1 MSQVKIPLVIADMN
15 PQEAEDLAEIAVVRS
30 FPRHAIII
38 NEGDDSDS
46 VYFLISGMVKVFL
59 ADNDGNEVIMATLK
73 AGEYFGEMALE
84 PGFRSASVMALEPVN
99 LAVVRMQD
107 FRGFLRT
114 HPDFVF
120 GLIGKLIRR
129 ARLVTRNLKGFALLD
144 VYGRLTQ
151 LLNDLAEDI
160 EGRRMILEPL
170 TQQEMASRIGCS
182 REMVSKILKDL
193 TAGGY
198 VEITRRSIE
207 LKRNLPASW

>member
-1 MSQVKIPLVIADMN
+1 MTQQEVDDIAEHAVI
-15 PQEAEDLAEIAVVRS
+15 RT

-46 VYFLISGMVKVFL
+46 VYFIVSGLVKVFL

-73 AGEYFGEMALE
+73 AGEYFGEMAME
-84 PGFRSASVMALEPVN
+84 PGFRSASVMAIEPVS
-99 LAVVRMQD
+99 LAVVRMQE
-107 FRGFLRT
+107 FRSFLRT

-120 GLIGKLIRR
+120 ALIGKLIRR
-129 ARLVTRNLKGFALLD
+129 ARLVTRNLKGLALLD

-151 LLNDLAEDI
+151 LLNDLAEAIDGKRI
-160 EGRRMILEPL
+160 IVEPL
-170 TQQEMASRIGCS
+170 TQQQMASRIGCS

-198 VEITRRSIE
+198 VEITRKSIE
-207 LKRNLPASW
+207 IKRTLPASW

>member
-1 MSQVKIPLVIADMN
+1 MTAQDV
-15 PQEAEDLAEIAVVRS
+15 EDLMAYAVMRS

-46 VYFLISGMVKVFL
+46 VYFIVTGLVRVFL
-59 ADNDGNEVIMATLK
+59 ADSEGNEVIMATLK

-84 PGFRSASVMALEPVN
+84 PGFRSASVMAVEPVC
-99 LAVVRMQD
+99 LAVVRMPE
-107 FRGFLRT
+107 FRTFLRS

-120 GLIGKLIRR
+120 SLLGKLIRR
-129 ARLVTRNLKGFALLD
+129 TRLVTRNLKGLALLD

-151 LLNDLAEDI
+151 MLNDLADNVDGKSLI
-160 EGRRMILEPL
+160 VEPL

-198 VEITRRSIE
+198 VEISRKSIE
-207 LKRNLPASW
+207 IKRTLPESW

>member
-1 MSQVKIPLVIADMN
+1 MKAPFVVTDMTQQEVEDIAEHAVI
-15 PQEAEDLAEIAVVRS
+15 RT

-46 VYFLISGMVKVFL
+46 VYFIVSGLVKVFL

-84 PGFRSASVMALEPVN
+84 PGFRSASVMAIEPVS
-99 LAVVRMQD
+99 LAVVRMQE
-107 FRGFLRT
+107 FRSFLRT

-120 GLIGKLIRR
+120 ALIGKLIRR
-129 ARLVTRNLKGFALLD
+129 ARLVTRNLKGLALLD

-151 LLNDLAEDI
+151 LLNDLAEAIDGKRI
-160 EGRRMILEPL
+160 IVEPL
-170 TQQEMASRIGCS
+170 TQQQMASRIGCS

-198 VEITRRSIE
+198 VEITRKSIE
-207 LKRNLPASW
+207 IKRTLPASW

>member
-1 MSQVKIPLVIADMN
+1 MKTPIVISDMTA
-15 PQEAEDLAEIAVVRS
+15 QDVEDLMAYAQVRS

-46 VYFLISGMVKVFL
+46 VYFIISGLVKVFL
-59 ADNDGNEVIMATLK
+59 ADDDGNEVIMANLK

-84 PGFRSASVMALEPVN
+84 AGFRSASVMAVESVS
-99 LAVVRMQD
+99 LAVVRMPE
-107 FRGFLRT
+107 FRTFLRT

-120 GLIGKLIRR
+120 SLLGKLIRR
-129 ARLVTRNLKGFALLD
+129 TRLVTRNLKGLALLD

-151 LLNDLAEDI
+151 MLNDLAENIGDKRLI
-160 EGRRMILEPL
+160 VEPL

-193 TAGGY
+193 SAGGY
-198 VEITRRSIE
+198 VEISRKSIE
-207 LKRNLPASW
+207 IKRPLPASW

>member
-1 MSQVKIPLVIADMN
+1 MSQVKIPLAVADMN
-15 PQEAEDLAEIAVVRS
+15 PLEAEDLAEIAVVRS

-107 FRGFLRT
+107 FRNFLRT

-120 GLIGKLIRR
+120 ALIGKLIRR
-129 ARLVTRNLKGFALLD
+129 ARLVTRNLKGLALLD

-151 LLNDLAEDI
+151 LLNDLAEDVD
-160 EGRRMILEPL
+160 GRRMILEPL

>member
-1 MSQVKIPLVIADMN
+1 MKTPIVISGMTEPDV
-15 PQEAEDLAEIAVVRS
+15 EDLMAFATVRS

-46 VYFLISGMVKVFL
+46 VYFIVSGLVKVFL

-84 PGFRSASVMALEPVN
+84 PGFRSASVMAVEAVS
-99 LAVVRMQD
+99 LAVVRMPD
-107 FRGFLRT
+107 FRAFLRT

-120 GLIGKLIRR
+120 SLLGKLIRR
-129 ARLVTRNLKGFALLD
+129 TRLVTRNLKGLALLD

-151 LLNDLAEDI
+151 MLNDLAVNTGGKRQI
-160 EGRRMILEPL
+160 VEPL

-198 VEITRRSIE
+198 VEISRKSIE
-207 LKRNLPASW
+207 IKRTLPDSW

>member
-1 MSQVKIPLVIADMN
+1 MT
-15 PQEAEDLAEIAVVRS
+15 PQEAEDLAECAVVRS
-30 FPRHAIII
+30 FPRHAIVI

-46 VYFLISGMVKVFL
+46 VYFIISGLVKVFL

-84 PGFRSASVMALEPVN
+84 PGFRSASVMALEPVS
-99 LAVVRMQD
+99 LAVVRMQE
-107 FRGFLRT
+107 FRSFLRT

-120 GLIGKLIRR
+120 ALIGKLIRR
-129 ARLVTRNLKGFALLD
+129 ARLVTRNLKGLALLD

-151 LLNDLAEDI
+151 LLNDLVENID
-160 EGRRMILEPL
+160 GRRVIVEPL

-198 VEITRRSIE
+198 VEITRKSIE
-207 LKRNLPASW
+207 IKRTLPASW

>member
-1 MSQVKIPLVIADMN
+1 MTVQDV
-15 PQEAEDLAEIAVVRS
+15 EDLMTYATVRS

-46 VYFLISGMVKVFL
+46 VYFIISGLVKVFL

-84 PGFRSASVMALEPVN
+84 EGFRSASVMAIESVN
-99 LAVVRMQD
+99 LAVVRMPE
-107 FRGFLRT
+107 FRAFLRT

-120 GLIGKLIRR
+120 SLLGKLIRR
-129 ARLVTRNLKGFALLD
+129 ARLVTRNLKGLALLD
-144 VYGRLTQ
+144 VYGRLIQ
-151 LLNDLAEDI
+151 LLNDLSEDAAGKRQI
-160 EGRRMILEPL
+160 VEPL

-193 TAGGY
+193 IAGGY
-198 VEITRRSIE
+198 VEMSRKSIE
-207 LKRNLPASW
+207 IKRPLPASW

>member
-1 MSQVKIPLVIADMN
+1 MTAQDV
-15 PQEAEDLAEIAVVRS
+15 EDLMAYAVMRS

-46 VYFLISGMVKVFL
+46 VYFIVTGLVRVFL
-59 ADNDGNEVIMATLK
+59 ADSDGNEVIMATLK

-84 PGFRSASVMALEPVN
+84 PGFRSASVMAVEPVC
-99 LAVVRMQD
+99 LAVVRMPE
-107 FRGFLRT
+107 FRTFLRS

-120 GLIGKLIRR
+120 SLLGKLIRR
-129 ARLVTRNLKGFALLD
+129 TRLVTRNLKGLALLD

-151 LLNDLAEDI
+151 MLNDLADNVDGKRLI
-160 EGRRMILEPL
+160 VEPL

-198 VEITRRSIE
+198 VEISRKSIE
-207 LKRNLPASW
+207 IKRTLPESW

>member
-1 MSQVKIPLVIADMN
+1 MSQVKIPLVVTEMT
-15 PQEAEDLAEIAVVRS
+15 PQEAEDLAEIAAVRS

-46 VYFLISGMVKVFL
+46 VYFIISGLVKVFL

-84 PGFRSASVMALEPVN
+84 PGFRSASVMAVEPVN

-107 FRGFLRT
+107 FRNFLRT

-120 GLIGKLIRR
+120 SLIGKLIRR
-129 ARLVTRNLKGFALLD
+129 ARLFTRNLKGLALLD

-151 LLNDLAEDI
+151 LLNDLAENVD
-160 EGRRMILEPL
+160 GRRIIMEPL

-207 LKRNLPASW
+207 IKRNLPASW

>member
-1 MSQVKIPLVIADMN
+1 MTAQDV
-15 PQEAEDLAEIAVVRS
+15 EDLMAHAVMRS

-46 VYFLISGMVKVFL
+46 VYFIVTGLVRVFL
-59 ADNDGNEVIMATLK
+59 ADSDGNEVIMATLK

-84 PGFRSASVMALEPVN
+84 PGFRSASVMAVEPVC
-99 LAVVRMQD
+99 LAVVRMPE
-107 FRGFLRT
+107 FRTFLRS

-120 GLIGKLIRR
+120 SLLGKLIRR
-129 ARLVTRNLKGFALLD
+129 TRLVTRNLKGLALLD

-151 LLNDLAEDI
+151 MLNDLADNVDGKSLI
-160 EGRRMILEPL
+160 VEPL

-198 VEITRRSIE
+198 VEISRKSIE
-207 LKRNLPASW
+207 IKRTLPESW

>member
-1 MSQVKIPLVIADMN
+1 MTQQEVEDIAEHAVI
-15 PQEAEDLAEIAVVRS
+15 RT

-46 VYFLISGMVKVFL
+46 VYFIVSGLVKVFL

-73 AGEYFGEMALE
+73 AGEYFGEMAME
-84 PGFRSASVMALEPVN
+84 PGFRSASVMAIEPVS
-99 LAVVRMQD
+99 LAVVRMQE
-107 FRGFLRT
+107 FRSFLRT

-120 GLIGKLIRR
+120 ALIGKLIRR
-129 ARLVTRNLKGFALLD
+129 ARLVTRNLKGLALLD

-151 LLNDLAEDI
+151 LLNDLAEAIDGKRI
-160 EGRRMILEPL
+160 IVEPL
-170 TQQEMASRIGCS
+170 TQQQMASRIGCS

-198 VEITRRSIE
+198 VEITRKSIE
-207 LKRNLPASW
+207 IKRTLPASW

>member
-1 MSQVKIPLVIADMN
+1 VKTPIVFSDMT
-15 PQEAEDLAEIAVVRS
+15 PQDVEDLMAVAVMRS

-46 VYFLISGMVKVFL
+46 VYFIVSGAVKVFL
-59 ADNDGNEVIMATLK
+59 ADGEGNEVIMATLK

-84 PGFRSASVMALEPVN
+84 EGFRSASVMATESVTA
-99 LAVVRMQD
+99 AVVRMQD
-107 FRGFLRT
+107 FRAFLRT

-120 GLIGKLIRR
+120 SLLSKLIRR
-129 ARLVTRNLKGFALLD
+129 ARLVTRNLKSLALLD

-151 LLNDLAEDI
+151 LLNDLAENFDGKRI
-160 EGRRMILEPL
+160 IMEPL

-198 VEITRRSIE
+198 VELSRKSIE
-207 LKRNLPASW
+207 IKRPLPASW